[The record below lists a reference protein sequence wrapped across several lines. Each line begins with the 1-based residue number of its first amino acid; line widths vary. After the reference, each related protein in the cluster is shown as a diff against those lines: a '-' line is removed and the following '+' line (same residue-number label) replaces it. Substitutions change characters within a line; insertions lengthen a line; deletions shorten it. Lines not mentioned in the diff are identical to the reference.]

1 MQLSKLLS
9 FLKHDTVKTKIHFLC
24 KHKLSDFYYT
34 YINFPKISMYLVY
47 TPSKYWKSNKDN
59 LGRFDFL
66 LFQSSYLCTHENT
79 FDRYKVVA
87 VDGVSQ
93 YWKYS
98 ITSMD
103 SLSHLCSTYLTLQ
116 WSEIYEKKWNLGKS
130 GCLP

>member
-1 MQLSKLLS
+1 
-9 FLKHDTVKTKIHFLC
+9 
-24 KHKLSDFYYT
+24 
-34 YINFPKISMYLVY
+34 MYLVY

-103 SLSHLCSTYLTLQ
+103 SLSHLCSTYLISQ
-116 WSEIYEKKWNLGKS
+116 WSEIYEKKWNLGNW
-130 GCLP
+130 GCLPKMPNSKIFENFLNGVVLKQEVPAE